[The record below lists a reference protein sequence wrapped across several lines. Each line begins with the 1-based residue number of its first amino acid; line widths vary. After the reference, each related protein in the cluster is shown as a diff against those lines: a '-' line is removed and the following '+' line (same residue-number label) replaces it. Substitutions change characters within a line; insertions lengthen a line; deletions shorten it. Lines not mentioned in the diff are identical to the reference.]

1 MVAERRLCDV
11 FSVQLPTVYIQAGNM
26 SFAVPSS
33 FLKTVD
39 PCVSGYSRSL
49 RRLLLMRLPK
59 TKLKQ

>member
-39 PCVSGYSRSL
+39 PCVSRVTLALSAASC
-49 RRLLLMRLPK
+49 
-59 TKLKQ
+59 